1 MTAGLI
7 ASTSQVLWRILEAKG
22 VDPASV
28 FERAQLDPDW
38 WHQPYARFSNDRL
51 DEAWHV
57 ATELTGDDCLGLQAA
72 NFINPAS
79 LNALG
84 FAWLASDSL
93 YDALSRLVRYFD
105 VIAEGSKVDLA
116 SVNDVCRLSIE
127 YTWVSGRAAAQRMDA
142 FWAGLL
148 AMARLVTFDDLNPTR
163 LQLRR
168 PAPACVEAYHALFR
182 CPIDF
187 NAPKDI
193 IEFARAEAHQPL
205 PTANRALA
213 HANDEVIR
221 QYLARIGVRDLPG
234 QVKSRLLDT
243 LPSGDCSEAQI
254 ARSLNISSR
263 TLQRR
268 LAEEGV
274 SFKAL
279 LDEARRELAVQFIGE
294 RHFSV
299 KETSYLL
306 GFSEPA
312 NFSRAFRRWTGT
324 SPTEFM
330 SAQKQVDAMEGPGQ

>member
-22 VDPASV
+22 VDPAPV
-28 FERAQLDPDW
+28 FQRARLDPDW
-38 WHQPYARFSNDRL
+38 WHQPYARFPNDKL
-51 DEAWHV
+51 DEAWHI
-57 ATELTGDDCLGLQAA
+57 ATELTGDACIGLHAA
-72 NFINPAS
+72 KFINPAS

-105 VIAEGSKVDLA
+105 VIAEGSKADLA
-116 SVNDVCRLSIE
+116 LVNDVCRLSIE
-127 YTWVSGRAAAQRMDA
+127 HTSVNGRAAPQRMDA

-148 AMARLVTFDDLNPTR
+148 ALARLVTFDGVSPAR

-168 PAPACVEAYHALFR
+168 PTPACVDEYYALFR

-187 NAPKDI
+187 DATKDK
-193 IEFARAEAHQPL
+193 IEFSREVAQQPL

-213 HANDEVIR
+213 HANDEIIR
-221 QYLARIGVRDLPG
+221 QYLARIGARDLPG

-243 LPSGDCSEAQI
+243 LPSGDCSEAHI
-254 ARSLNISSR
+254 ARSLNLSSR

-279 LDEARRELAVQFIGE
+279 LDEARHELALRFIGE
-294 RHFSV
+294 RRFSI

-324 SPTEFM
+324 SPTEFL
-330 SAQKQVDAMEGPGQ
+330 AARCPADALERPDP